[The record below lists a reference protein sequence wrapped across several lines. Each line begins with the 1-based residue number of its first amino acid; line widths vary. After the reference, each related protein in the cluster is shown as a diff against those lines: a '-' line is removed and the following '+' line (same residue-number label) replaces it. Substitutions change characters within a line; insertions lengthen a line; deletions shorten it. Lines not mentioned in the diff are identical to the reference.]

1 MKLLIVDYVVVVV
14 VDDVDDDGED
24 DDDNDGVEWC
34 LLCAF
39 FPNQGNQLNKPRL
52 FWLTAHK
59 YIHAVFV

>member
-14 VDDVDDDGED
+14 VVDVDGED

-39 FPNQGNQLNKPRL
+39 FSHVKATSLISSG
-52 FWLTAHK
+52 FSG
-59 YIHAVFV
+59 